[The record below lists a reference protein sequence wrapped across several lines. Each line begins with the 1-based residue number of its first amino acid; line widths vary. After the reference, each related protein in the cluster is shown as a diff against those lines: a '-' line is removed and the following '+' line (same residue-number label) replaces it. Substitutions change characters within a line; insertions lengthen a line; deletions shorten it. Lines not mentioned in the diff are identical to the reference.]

1 MVEPTRSTDRD
12 QANTPKIDIDRL
24 WQSIH
29 RIALIGPG
37 VQGGC
42 NRQTLTD
49 ADAEARRLFENWCK
63 AEGMSTGFDQ
73 MGNMYALRPGTD
85 PDAEPVYLG
94 SHLDTQPT
102 GGRYDGVLGVLAALE
117 VVRTLNAYNIRT
129 RHPVGIVNWTNEE
142 GARFVPSMLGSG
154 VFAGAYTLDFALG
167 RTDTEGKVLGE
178 ELARIG
184 WRGDEVPGS
193 RAMRAYLELH
203 IEQGPIL
210 EVESCS
216 VGVVTR
222 CQGFSWLEITLTGRE
237 AHTGST
243 PMTMRSD
250 AALAMARIME
260 MVQQL
265 AMRHQPEAVGSVGQV
280 LFSPNSRN
288 VLPGKVVFTVDVRSP
303 DPEKLAFLH
312 AEVEQEASRIAASLN
327 VGIEF
332 QSVGRVEPVVF
343 DPILVDTV
351 RNVAQDLDISHMDI
365 VSGAGHDACWL
376 ARVVPATMIMCPC
389 VGGISHNEAEEIS
402 PQWAEAGANVLLH
415 AALATADA
423 S

>member
-1 MVEPTRSTDRD
+1 M
-12 QANTPKIDIDRL
+12 
-24 WQSIH
+24 
-29 RIALIGPG
+29 
-37 VQGGC
+37 
-42 NRQTLTD
+42 
-49 ADAEARRLFENWCK
+49 
-63 AEGMSTGFDQ
+63 
-73 MGNMYALRPGTD
+73 
-85 PDAEPVYLG
+85 
-94 SHLDTQPT
+94 
-102 GGRYDGVLGVLAALE
+102 
-117 VVRTLNAYNIRT
+117 
-129 RHPVGIVNWTNEE
+129 
-142 GARFVPSMLGSG
+142 
-154 VFAGAYTLDFALG
+154 
-167 RTDTEGKVLGE
+167 
-178 ELARIG
+178 
-184 WRGDEVPGS
+184 
-193 RAMRAYLELH
+193 
-203 IEQGPIL
+203 
-210 EVESCS
+210 
-216 VGVVTR
+216 TR